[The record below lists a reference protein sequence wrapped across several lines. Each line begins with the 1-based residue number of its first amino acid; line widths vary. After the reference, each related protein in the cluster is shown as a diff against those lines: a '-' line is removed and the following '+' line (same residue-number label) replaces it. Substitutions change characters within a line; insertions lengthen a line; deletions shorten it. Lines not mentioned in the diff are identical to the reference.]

1 MRFIFDDLA
10 KEEYRDAI
18 EYYEFE
24 IEGLGKKFKE
34 EIIRALKNIKRFPKV
49 GVVEEGD
56 VRRYLLHKF
65 PYKILYSIENDYIYI
80 IAVAHMHREPDY
92 WIGRIKSP
100 K

>member
-1 MRFIFDDLA
+1 MRFLFDDLA
-10 KEEYRDAI
+10 KEEYRDTV

-34 EIIRALKNIKRFPKV
+34 EIIRALGNIKRFPKV

-65 PYKILYSIENDYIYI
+65 PYKILYSIEKDYIYI

-92 WIGRIKSP
+92 WIHRTKP
-100 K
+100 KK